1 MDFFTYLWQL
11 DSSLLLWFQSI
22 RQEWMTPFWKFVT
35 SLGDAGWFW
44 IALALF
50 LLCFRSTRR
59 AGLAAFIAL
68 AIGALITNVIF
79 KPSFARI
86 RPYEVIDSLILLVEK
101 QKDFSFPSGHSCASF
116 AAVVALR
123 KHLPR
128 RIVLG
133 LLILAT
139 LIAISRLYVGV
150 HYPSDVLGGIL
161 IGTFA
166 GWIAG
171 KIIRPLSS
179 PS

>member
-68 AIGALITNVIF
+68 AIGALIGSYFGPRIMRHIPVKVIRLGIAVLALIQAAY
-79 KPSFARI
+79 FAYTAYR
-86 RPYEVIDSLILLVEK
+86 
-101 QKDFSFPSGHSCASF
+101 
-116 AAVVALR
+116 
-123 KHLPR
+123 
-128 RIVLG
+128 
-133 LLILAT
+133 
-139 LIAISRLYVGV
+139 
-150 HYPSDVLGGIL
+150 
-161 IGTFA
+161 
-166 GWIAG
+166 
-171 KIIRPLSS
+171 
-179 PS
+179 